1 MTQFLQRYSKWL
13 RYTSLLGLL
22 IVPFLLYFAAITES
36 FWAMNL
42 LLVLM
47 GLCMGLA
54 LKIG

>member
-36 FWAMNL
+36 SLAMNL